1 MSHWSL
7 AHPTSVEVPKTNPY
21 LIKHMQHT
29 ALKGHSLL
37 ISYNTYL
44 PVSTA
49 GEPSWVNLFDTN
61 FCILLF
67 ISIDISNANAK
78 VNVTVTFLLL
88 KAL

>member
-1 MSHWSL
+1 MSHRSL
-7 AHPTSVEVPKTNPY
+7 AHLTSVEVPKTNPY

-29 ALKGHSLL
+29 EIKGHPLL
-37 ISYNTYL
+37 ISYNTCL

-49 GEPSWVNLFDTN
+49 GEPSWVNLFATN
-61 FCILLF
+61 VCMILF
-67 ISIDISNANAK
+67 ISIDISTANAE